1 MFAIFQEKE
10 NGKPRLSAALN
21 GDCIHD
27 GDDEATRSMEIQPM
41 SGILFILEPDILVIG
56 TLSL

>member
-27 GDDEATRSMEIQPM
+27 GDDEAT
-41 SGILFILEPDILVIG
+41 
-56 TLSL
+56 